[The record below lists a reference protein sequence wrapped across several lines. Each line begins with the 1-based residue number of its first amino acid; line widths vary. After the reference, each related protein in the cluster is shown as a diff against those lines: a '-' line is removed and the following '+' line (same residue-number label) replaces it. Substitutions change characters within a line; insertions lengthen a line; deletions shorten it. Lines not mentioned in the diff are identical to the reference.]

1 MSANYFSSSTEE
13 FATRSGSWADLEQTP
28 GVELGPGLFAR
39 PLVGGDC
46 MITYVVWDFHA
57 QAPEHAHAEEQI
69 VLVIEGEV
77 EIGME
82 GETRVLRSGQAAVI
96 PPWVRHSARSRAH
109 RSVTV
114 EAFAPPRAAFLALL
128 AHSTAPSSG

>member
-1 MSANYFSSSTEE
+1 MTGDYFSATAEGV
-13 FATRSGSWADLEQTP
+13 ATRSGSWADLRQAA
-28 GVELGPGLFAR
+28 GVDLGPGLFAR
-39 PLVGGDC
+39 PVVGGDC
-46 MITYVVWDFHA
+46 MITYVVWDSRGHA
-57 QAPEHAHAEEQI
+57 PDHAHAEEQI

-82 GETRVLRSGQAAVI
+82 GETRVLQTGQAAVI
-96 PPWVRHSARSRAH
+96 PPWVRHSARGRGD

-128 AHSTAPSSG
+128 ADSTG